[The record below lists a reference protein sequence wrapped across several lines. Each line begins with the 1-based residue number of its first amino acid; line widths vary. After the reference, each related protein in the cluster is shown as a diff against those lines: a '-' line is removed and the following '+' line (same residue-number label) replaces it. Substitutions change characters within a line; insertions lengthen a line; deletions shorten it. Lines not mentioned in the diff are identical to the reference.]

1 MPEAIRWFNDRNGNE
16 KAFSVD
22 VHEIIE
28 NNYNLSCGNYK
39 DYEDMAEPM
48 EQPQS
53 ILNDILKKENDL
65 MKELGQIES
74 MIR

>member
-1 MPEAIRWFNDRNGNE
+1 
-16 KAFSVD
+16 
-22 VHEIIE
+22 
-28 NNYNLSCGNYK
+28 
-39 DYEDMAEPM
+39 M